1 MPSQGS
7 SEWIAKHN
15 NRIRDYMNK
24 YSMVSI
30 AVVSSIILS
39 ACGGGSSINE
49 PGIGQALAIE
59 TENVN
64 FDFNFSALLD
74 SVVQSGEPLNEGLLS
89 GDESSL
95 MTGTMLVEDL
105 ESNEVENLS
114 WTVSLDDNNLTNVTS
129 FQSLVL
135 EPSSYNFSLVLERGE
150 FQYAGSSVHTVEN
163 GSQELVPMTIRPII
177 GDTLL
182 TCLLYT
188 SDAAD
193 E

>member
-15 NRIRDYMNK
+15 HKIRDYMNK

-74 SVVQSGEPLNEGLLS
+74 LS
-89 GDESSL
+89 L
-95 MTGTMLVEDL
+95 I
-105 ESNEVENLS
+105 
-114 WTVSLDDNNLTNVTS
+114 
-129 FQSLVL
+129 
-135 EPSSYNFSLVLERGE
+135 
-150 FQYAGSSVHTVEN
+150 H
-163 GSQELVPMTIRPII
+163 I
-177 GDTLL
+177 
-182 TCLLYT
+182 
-188 SDAAD
+188 
-193 E
+193 